1 MTTSLF
7 LQQMKNKA
15 EAKAKQMAALELSVW
30 DNNHENELKQH
41 FGFTDAKLIQR
52 KKQLKKAANAK

>member
-30 DNNHENELKQH
+30 DENHERELKQY
-41 FGFTDAKLIQR
+41 FGFTDAKLTQR